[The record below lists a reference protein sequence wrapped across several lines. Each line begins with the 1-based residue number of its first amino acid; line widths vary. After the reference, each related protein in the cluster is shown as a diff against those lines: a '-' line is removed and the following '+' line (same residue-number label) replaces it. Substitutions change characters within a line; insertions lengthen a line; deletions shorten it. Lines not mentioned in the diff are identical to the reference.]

1 MTSAM
6 DPRNIHVQGEFRA
19 RKLPLVIYHGTKMYI
34 CDTILGGGAFGVCY
48 KAIADYDEFV
58 MKVSYCPPE
67 KPNRKV
73 VATNEARILSM
84 LHHQHIIQF
93 HDSFEMGDLTIL
105 VLDLYE
111 GGDLYGKLACRWTKE
126 KILGLPEED
135 VSRWMWQVLKACIYL
150 HDELGVVHRDL
161 KPSNILLDAQGN
173 ARVADFGLSFYPSQ
187 GLLTDCAGTPGFW
200 APEVLDK
207 ETNYGYEVDV
217 FSFGVM
223 VRQLLY
229 GIRPESRVPLEGK
242 GVAATKLIEDCMRS
256 QYDRVS
262 FAELRE
268 YEFFARW
275 RRITNV
281 NGKRP
286 QRNSDEPRKRLVHSS
301 SLPPHMVSSPSYPA
315 AASIEKSSGG
325 RHVQTVEYC
334 WTSGADEDERKT
346 AFSDSSSWSGIDCKD
361 EMLSELETRFALDGV
376 DTSSLQPVSASVS
389 VSVSASVSTSAHAVA
404 LTPSCYNT
412 AEAASELVD
421 LPHIPTAEDATPF
434 WMALIT
440 PNPDLLFMLAV
451 AQMDPLNDILSWAV
465 GEGQQEL
472 TDFAFLDQPNGTHE
486 Q

>member
-1 MTSAM
+1 
-6 DPRNIHVQGEFRA
+6 
-19 RKLPLVIYHGTKMYI
+19 MYI

-58 MKVSYCPPE
+58 LKVSYCPPE

-84 LHHQHIIQF
+84 LHHRHIIQS
-93 HDSFEMGDLTIL
+93 HDSFEVGNLTIL

-111 GGDLYGKLACRWTKE
+111 GGDLYEKLARRKAKE
-126 KILGLPEED
+126 KMLGLPEED
-135 VSRWMWQVLKACIYL
+135 VSRWMWQVLEACIYL

-173 ARVADFGLSFYPSQ
+173 ARVADFGLSFSPSQ
-187 GLLTDCAGTPGFW
+187 GLKCDCAGTPGFW
-200 APEVLDK
+200 APEVIAK
-207 ETNYGYEVDV
+207 EMYGQEVDV

-229 GIRPESRVPLEGK
+229 GIHPESRTELRWGS
-242 GVAATKLIEDCMRS
+242 VAATKLIEDCMRS
-256 QYDRVS
+256 QYNRVS
-262 FAELRE
+262 FAELRG

-286 QRNSDEPRKRLVHSS
+286 QRNNDTNEDPRKRSAHSPS
-301 SLPPHMVSSPSYPA
+301 SPPHMDPNIIPNPSAMVPN
-315 AASIEKSSGG
+315 
-325 RHVQTVEYC
+325 T
-334 WTSGADEDERKT
+334 T
-346 AFSDSSSWSGIDCKD
+346 
-361 EMLSELETRFALDGV
+361 
-376 DTSSLQPVSASVS
+376 PNPSA
-389 VSVSASVSTSAHAVA
+389 SVSASVSASAHAVA
-404 LTPSCYNT
+404 STP
-412 AEAASELVD
+412 EAVSELVEELVD
-421 LPHIPTAEDATPF
+421 LPHIPTTQDEMPF

-440 PNPDLLFMLAV
+440 PDPDLSFMVAV
-451 AQMDPLNDILSWAV
+451 AQLDPLNDPLGFHV
-465 GEGQQEL
+465 GEDQQEL